1 MTGADIYMKTCK
13 EKALEWNV
21 SPRSVSD
28 MCKKGRIQGAIK
40 EKGSWL
46 IPDDSPKPMDGR
58 VSNGKYIKKNMVAK
72 AEVKS
77 LPIGIS
83 DYVRAQEEYYYVD
96 KTLLIKEFLDQ
107 KPLVSLFT
115 RPRRFGKTLN
125 MDMLRVFFEIS
136 DKNTSKYFVDK
147 NIWQCGE
154 EYRSHQGKYPVIFLT
169 FKDVKFD
176 TWDATIDKI
185 RGLLQE
191 EYGRHQELLNSDK
204 LSQYE
209 KEYFTKIISATANE
223 VELTSSLERLSKML
237 ASHYD
242 KAPVIIIDEYDTPIQ
257 EGYSKD
263 FYNEIIGF
271 MRNFFSGAFKD
282 NKNLSY
288 GFLTGILRIAQ
299 ESIFSGLNNL
309 TVNSVMDEEYDSFF
323 GFTESEVKAMLSY
336 YGVSDKEEE
345 LKDWYDGYLFG
356 SEEIYNPWSVIN
368 YISKGCL
375 PQAYWVNTGK
385 NEILDDVLRVAT
397 DDITERLYDLLQG
410 ERVVA
415 RIDQNVVYRSL
426 AEDPAN
432 IYSLLLVAGYLKT
445 PKKELQADGSYLC
458 EVSIPNREIAAVYK
472 SEILSHFLQTGA
484 ITRTTANKI
493 AESLYANDYKKL
505 QSVIGEYM
513 DKSISFFDGGAEGFY
528 HGLVLGLIALMDNQ
542 YRIKSNRELGDG
554 RYDICMFPRE
564 CKYPG
569 IIMELKWQSGLGEE
583 KLEFDWLTGGY
594 VGYCAIKNLNKP
606 DWELGIELKK
616 EWCHKGY
623 GTEAVSL
630 FLKKVATLTGKRFF
644 RARVD
649 IENVA
654 SQAMMK
660 KLGAYPNGV
669 SEFLLHGQLLE
680 EFKSENIDKIDDNI
694 RNIACEFK
702 MTPEDIL
709 GYVLEYR
716 IDAEKL

>member
-21 SPRSVSD
+21 SPRSVND

-96 KTLLIKEFLDQ
+96 KTLLIKEFLDK

-125 MDMLRVFFEIS
+125 MDMLKVFFEIS
-136 DKNTSKYFVDK
+136 DKNTSKYFADK

-176 TWDATIDKI
+176 TWDVTIDKI

-263 FYNEIIGF
+263 FYDEIIGF

-309 TVNSVMDEEYDSFF
+309 TVNSLMDEEYDSFF

-368 YISKGCL
+368 YISKGCI

-458 EVSIPNREIAAVYK
+458 EVSIPNREIATVYK

-505 QSVIGEYM
+505 QSTIGEYM
-513 DKSISFFDGGAEGFY
+513 DKSIGFFDGGAEGFY
-528 HGLVLGLIALMDNQ
+528 HGLMLGLIALMDNQ
-542 YRIKSNRELGDG
+542 YKIKSNRESGDG
-554 RYDICMFPRE
+554 RFDVSLIPRE
-564 CKYPG
+564 KRYPG
-569 IIMELKWQSGLGEE
+569 IILELKWKE
-583 KLEFDWLTGGY
+583 KLSD
-594 VGYCAIKNLNKP
+594 V
-606 DWELGIELKK
+606 ELEKWSNEALKQIGELRCDSEMKEDGITEILKF
-616 EWCHKGY
+616 GIAFS
-623 GTEAVSL
+623 G
-630 FLKKVATLTGKRFF
+630 KKVCVRT
-644 RARVD
+644 
-649 IENVA
+649 E
-654 SQAMMK
+654 
-660 KLGAYPNGV
+660 
-669 SEFLLHGQLLE
+669 
-680 EFKSENIDKIDDNI
+680 
-694 RNIACEFK
+694 
-702 MTPEDIL
+702 
-709 GYVLEYR
+709 
-716 IDAEKL
+716 

>member
-21 SPRSVSD
+21 SPRSVND

-125 MDMLRVFFEIS
+125 MDMLKVFFEIS
-136 DKNTSKYFVDK
+136 DKNTSKYFADK

-176 TWDATIDKI
+176 TWDATIEKI

-263 FYNEIIGF
+263 FYDEIIGF

-368 YISKGCL
+368 YISKGCI

-505 QSVIGEYM
+505 QSAIGEYM
-513 DKSISFFDGGAEGFY
+513 DKSIGFFDGGAEGFY
-528 HGLVLGLIALMDNQ
+528 HGLMLGLIALMDNQ
-542 YRIKSNRELGDG
+542 YKIKSNRESGDG
-554 RYDICMFPRE
+554 RFDVSLIPRE
-564 CKYPG
+564 KRYPG
-569 IIMELKWQSGLGEE
+569 IILELKWKE
-583 KLEFDWLTGGY
+583 KLSD
-594 VGYCAIKNLNKP
+594 V
-606 DWELGIELKK
+606 ELEKWSNEALKQIGELRYDSEMKEDGITEILKF
-616 EWCHKGY
+616 GIAFS
-623 GTEAVSL
+623 G
-630 FLKKVATLTGKRFF
+630 KKVCVRT
-644 RARVD
+644 
-649 IENVA
+649 E
-654 SQAMMK
+654 
-660 KLGAYPNGV
+660 
-669 SEFLLHGQLLE
+669 
-680 EFKSENIDKIDDNI
+680 
-694 RNIACEFK
+694 
-702 MTPEDIL
+702 
-709 GYVLEYR
+709 
-716 IDAEKL
+716 

>member
-1 MTGADIYMKTCK
+1 MKTCK

-21 SPRSVSD
+21 SPRSVND

-136 DKNTSKYFVDK
+136 DKNTSKYFADK

-505 QSVIGEYM
+505 QSAIGEYM
-513 DKSISFFDGGAEGFY
+513 DKSIGFFDGGAEGFY
-528 HGLVLGLIALMDNQ
+528 HGLMLGLIALMDNQ
-542 YRIKSNRELGDG
+542 YKIKSNRESGDG
-554 RYDICMFPRE
+554 RFDVSLIPRE
-564 CKYPG
+564 KRYPG
-569 IIMELKWQSGLGEE
+569 IILELKWKE
-583 KLEFDWLTGGY
+583 KLSD
-594 VGYCAIKNLNKP
+594 V
-606 DWELGIELKK
+606 ELEKWSNEALKQIGELRCDSEMKEDGITEILKF
-616 EWCHKGY
+616 GIAFS
-623 GTEAVSL
+623 G
-630 FLKKVATLTGKRFF
+630 KKVCVRT
-644 RARVD
+644 
-649 IENVA
+649 E
-654 SQAMMK
+654 
-660 KLGAYPNGV
+660 
-669 SEFLLHGQLLE
+669 
-680 EFKSENIDKIDDNI
+680 
-694 RNIACEFK
+694 
-702 MTPEDIL
+702 
-709 GYVLEYR
+709 
-716 IDAEKL
+716 

>member
-21 SPRSVSD
+21 SPRSVND

-136 DKNTSKYFVDK
+136 DKNTSKYFADK

-242 KAPVIIIDEYDTPIQ
+242 KAPVIIIDEYDTLIQ

-263 FYNEIIGF
+263 FYDEIIGF

-505 QSVIGEYM
+505 QSAIEEYM

-528 HGLVLGLIALMDNQ
+528 HGLMLGLIALMDNQ
-542 YRIKSNRELGDG
+542 YKIKSNRESGDG
-554 RYDICMFPRE
+554 RFDVSLIPRE
-564 CKYPG
+564 KRYPG
-569 IIMELKWQSGLGEE
+569 IILELKWKE
-583 KLEFDWLTGGY
+583 KLSD
-594 VGYCAIKNLNKP
+594 V
-606 DWELGIELKK
+606 ELEKWSNEALKQIGELRYDSEMKEDGITEILKF
-616 EWCHKGY
+616 GIAFS
-623 GTEAVSL
+623 G
-630 FLKKVATLTGKRFF
+630 KKVCVRT
-644 RARVD
+644 
-649 IENVA
+649 E
-654 SQAMMK
+654 
-660 KLGAYPNGV
+660 
-669 SEFLLHGQLLE
+669 
-680 EFKSENIDKIDDNI
+680 
-694 RNIACEFK
+694 
-702 MTPEDIL
+702 
-709 GYVLEYR
+709 
-716 IDAEKL
+716 

>member
-21 SPRSVSD
+21 SPRSVND

-136 DKNTSKYFVDK
+136 DKNTSKYFADK

-154 EYRSHQGKYPVIFLT
+154 EYRSHQGKYPVVFLT

-263 FYNEIIGF
+263 FYDEIIGF

-323 GFTESEVKAMLSY
+323 GFTEAEVKAMLSY

-505 QSVIGEYM
+505 QSAIREYM

-528 HGLVLGLIALMDNQ
+528 HGLMLGLIALMDNQ
-542 YRIKSNRELGDG
+542 YKIKSNRESGDG
-554 RYDICMFPRE
+554 RFDVSLIPRE
-564 CKYPG
+564 KRYPG
-569 IIMELKWQSGLGEE
+569 IILELKWKE
-583 KLEFDWLTGGY
+583 KLSD
-594 VGYCAIKNLNKP
+594 V
-606 DWELGIELKK
+606 ELEKWSNEALKQIGELRYDSEMKQDGITKILKF
-616 EWCHKGY
+616 GIAFS
-623 GTEAVSL
+623 G
-630 FLKKVATLTGKRFF
+630 KKVCVRT
-644 RARVD
+644 
-649 IENVA
+649 E
-654 SQAMMK
+654 
-660 KLGAYPNGV
+660 
-669 SEFLLHGQLLE
+669 
-680 EFKSENIDKIDDNI
+680 
-694 RNIACEFK
+694 
-702 MTPEDIL
+702 
-709 GYVLEYR
+709 
-716 IDAEKL
+716 

>member
-21 SPRSVSD
+21 SPRSVND

-96 KTLLIKEFLDQ
+96 KTLLIKEFLDK

-125 MDMLRVFFEIS
+125 MDMLKVFFEIS
-136 DKNTSKYFVDK
+136 DKNTSKYFADK

-263 FYNEIIGF
+263 FYDEIIGF

-505 QSVIGEYM
+505 QSAIGEYM
-513 DKSISFFDGGAEGFY
+513 DKSIGFFDGGAEGFY
-528 HGLVLGLIALMDNQ
+528 HGLMLGLIALMDNQ
-542 YRIKSNRELGDG
+542 YKIKSNRESGDG
-554 RYDICMFPRE
+554 RFDVSLIPRE
-564 CKYPG
+564 KRYPG
-569 IIMELKWQSGLGEE
+569 IILELKWKE
-583 KLEFDWLTGGY
+583 KLSD
-594 VGYCAIKNLNKP
+594 V
-606 DWELGIELKK
+606 ELEKWSNEALKQIGELRCDSEMKEDGITEILKF
-616 EWCHKGY
+616 GIAFS
-623 GTEAVSL
+623 G
-630 FLKKVATLTGKRFF
+630 KKVCVRT
-644 RARVD
+644 
-649 IENVA
+649 E
-654 SQAMMK
+654 
-660 KLGAYPNGV
+660 
-669 SEFLLHGQLLE
+669 
-680 EFKSENIDKIDDNI
+680 
-694 RNIACEFK
+694 
-702 MTPEDIL
+702 
-709 GYVLEYR
+709 
-716 IDAEKL
+716 

>member
-21 SPRSVSD
+21 SPRSVND

-46 IPDDSPKPMDGR
+46 IPDDSPKPMDRR

-136 DKNTSKYFVDK
+136 DKNTSKYFADK

-263 FYNEIIGF
+263 FYDEIIGF

-299 ESIFSGLNNL
+299 ESTFSGLNNL

-493 AESLYANDYKKL
+493 AESLYANDYKKF
-505 QSVIGEYM
+505 QSAIGEYM

-528 HGLVLGLIALMDNQ
+528 HGLMLGLIALMDNQ
-542 YRIKSNRELGDG
+542 YKIKSNRESGDG
-554 RYDICMFPRE
+554 RFDVSLIPRE
-564 CKYPG
+564 KRYPG
-569 IIMELKWQSGLGEE
+569 IILELKWKE
-583 KLEFDWLTGGY
+583 KLSD
-594 VGYCAIKNLNKP
+594 V
-606 DWELGIELKK
+606 ELEKWSNEALKQIGELRYDSEMKEDGITEILKF
-616 EWCHKGY
+616 GIAFS
-623 GTEAVSL
+623 G
-630 FLKKVATLTGKRFF
+630 KKVCVML
-644 RARVD
+644 
-649 IENVA
+649 
-654 SQAMMK
+654 
-660 KLGAYPNGV
+660 Y
-669 SEFLLHGQLLE
+669 H
-680 EFKSENIDKIDDNI
+680 KS
-694 RNIACEFK
+694 
-702 MTPEDIL
+702 
-709 GYVLEYR
+709 
-716 IDAEKL
+716 